1 MERLGTTLL
10 VDQRPYEGPLA
21 AVTSAV
27 EHGLGEGAGRT
38 PDTGSVAFVD
48 AGHQVD
54 QAREGTRELQG
65 DREEGAYG
73 RGGQDGGLRGEEPP
87 LGRLGRRR
95 GGRAPW

>member
-10 VDQRPYEGPLA
+10 VDQRPHEGPLA
-21 AVTSAV
+21 AVAGAV

-38 PDTGSVAFVD
+38 PDTGAVTFVD

-54 QAREGTRELQG
+54 QAREGAGELQG

-73 RGGQDGGLRGEEPP
+73 RGDEDGGLRGKAPP
-87 LGRLGRRR
+87 PGRLGQRR